1 MNTMKKIFLLFW
13 SLVILLGVLM
23 SDSCAEEVNVAVTR
37 SFLEVFQQIKP
48 LFEAET
54 GHTVNIISD
63 TSLVLYEKIKQG
75 KHVDVFLSADVS
87 HPNKLITEGLAI
99 QNSFF
104 IYAMGRLVLW
114 TKSNK
119 FNRLDEN
126 SLHDVETLVLAD
138 PQTSP
143 YGQAARQILQA
154 IGIWEK
160 LVPNIKITRT
170 LIDAYQEISQR
181 KVDAGFILF
190 SQYLSKLDNLGTVYW
205 IVPQSYYP
213 PLYHGAVMLSSSE
226 NFMGAQDLLEF
237 LHCRKVTRII
247 NEFGFK
253 VTKNIDD

>member
-1 MNTMKKIFLLFW
+1 MNTVKKFFLLFW
-13 SLVILLGVLM
+13 SLVVLLSGLM

-54 GHTVNIISD
+54 GHTVKIISE
-63 TSLVLYEKIKQG
+63 TSVVLYEKIKQG
-75 KHVDVFLSADVS
+75 EDIDIFLSADIS
-87 HPNKLITEGLAI
+87 YPNKLIEEGLAVPS
-99 QNSFF
+99 SFF
-104 IYAMGRLVLW
+104 IYAMGRLILW
-114 TKSNK
+114 TTSSK
-119 FNRLDEN
+119 FNRLDEG

-154 IGIWEK
+154 IGMWEK
-160 LVPNIKITRT
+160 LVPNIKMTRT
-170 LIDAYQEISQR
+170 LIDSYHEISQR

-205 IVPQSYYP
+205 IVPQSYYR
-213 PLYHGAVMLSSSE
+213 PLYHGAVILSASE

-237 LHCRKVTRII
+237 LQCRRVTRII